1 MVFGQSIFQELQAFL
16 WRIGHLEQF
25 EVWWRDHADVDHGVE
40 IDDFLPVRAA
50 IDDNDNLFS
59 QLLSLGKGED
69 FKKFV
74 ERTEASGKDNQRFG
88 QIREPELTHEKVME
102 LEVERRRDIG
112 IRILLER
119 QIDVEA
125 DGLSASFV
133 SAKICRF
140 HDARASA
147 GGDDKAMALGR
158 DLGGPFGQQE
168 GKPARVFVVASHVNG
183 GLGAFHLL
191 GLLCGGNLCAVAA
204 DCGQTVAGIVAAV
217 DAGGA
222 EEDDRILNLLAAKA
236 RKRFAVL
243 GLQAQNPA
251 VRTVE
256 EWFVLISEWSGFE
269 FLISHNY

>member
-1 MVFGQSIFQELQAFL
+1 MVLGQSFFQELQTLL

-25 EVWWRDHADVDHGVE
+25 EVWWRDHAGVDHGVE

-50 IDDNDNLFS
+50 IDDNDNLLS
-59 QLLSLGKGED
+59 QLLSLSKGED

-74 ERTEASGKDNQRFG
+74 ERAEASGKDHQRFG

-102 LEVERRRDIG
+102 LEVERRRDVG
-112 IRILLER
+112 VRILLER

-125 DGLSASFV
+125 YGFSASLV

-140 HDARASA
+140 HDARSA
-147 GGDDKAMALGR
+147 AGSDDKAMALGG

-168 GKPARVFVVASHVNG
+168 GKPARVFVVASHVNC
-183 GLGAFHLL
+183 GLGALHVL
-191 GLLCGGNLCAVAA
+191 GLLCGGNLCAIAA

-222 EEDDRILNLLAAKA
+222 EEDDRVLNLFAAEA
-236 RKRFAVL
+236 RERLAVL
-243 GLQAQNPA
+243 GQQAQNPA

-256 EWFVLISEWSGFE
+256 KRFVLISEWSGFE